1 MADGGN
7 HIGRP
12 TRRVDG
18 RLKVTGQAKY
28 AAEFTTAGL
37 LHGYI
42 VSGTIPVGRIAAIHT
57 RDARSVPG
65 VVEIFTHE
73 NRPRTA
79 WSDSRWQDEVA
90 PPGHPF
96 RPLNSDRVMF
106 DGQPVALV
114 VAETYEAA
122 RDAASLVRVDY

>member
-1 MADGGN
+1 MADGGI

-28 AAEFTTAGL
+28 AAEFHPTGL

-42 VSGTIPVGRIAAIHT
+42 VSATIPVGRIVTIHT

-73 NRPRTA
+73 NRSSTA
-79 WSDSRWQDEVA
+79 WRDSKWQDEGA

-96 RPLNSDRVMF
+96 RPLDSDRVLF
-106 DGQPVALV
+106 DGQPIALV
-114 VAETYEAA
+114 LAETYEAA
-122 RDAASLVRVDY
+122 RDA